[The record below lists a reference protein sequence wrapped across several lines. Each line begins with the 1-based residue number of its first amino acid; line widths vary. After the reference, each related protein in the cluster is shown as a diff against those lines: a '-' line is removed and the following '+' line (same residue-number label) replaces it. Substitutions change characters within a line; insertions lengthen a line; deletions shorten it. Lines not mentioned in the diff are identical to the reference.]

1 MTNYLPR
8 LRSAL
13 DVFPSPVEDQPGL
26 LIRDPFRYTEDILI
40 IPPVFISALQML
52 DGRHTE
58 TEVQNRLTQVI
69 GRPFPIHPLHEFV
82 EVLRMSGFLET
93 EEFNAMR
100 AQKHAEFA
108 AEPFRLPSHAGAAY
122 PDSQVELRSRLNNY
136 LMTIVPPN
144 PAPILGIAA
153 PHVSPEGGWQCY
165 AAAYN
170 RLRGL
175 KDKLQGKTIVI
186 LGTSHY
192 GEPEKFGLTRKSF
205 QTPYG
210 TIETNMELVDWLMKR
225 AGDAINIEDYCHSVE
240 HSIELQVVFL
250 QHMLGNDF
258 KILPVLCGAF
268 VESFMSGKLPETGDG
283 VRNFFEALGEMQEQQ
298 GDNLFWVL
306 GIDLAHIGQRYGD
319 PLEARAEQGYL
330 QEVREKDY
338 ERMQQVC
345 AGNSGEFFE
354 LVVRD
359 YDPLKWCGFT
369 PVYTFMQAVKGAH
382 GEVLKYDQWNIDESS
397 VVSFTAME
405 FAGK

>member
-26 LIRDPFRYTEDILI
+26 LLRDPFRYTEDILI

-52 DGRHTE
+52 DGKHTE
-58 TEVQNRLTQVI
+58 GEVIKQLTQVI
-69 GRPFPIHPLHEFV
+69 GRPFPVHPLHEFV
-82 EVLRMSGFLET
+82 EVLRASGFLET
-93 EEFNAMR
+93 EEFDALR
-100 AQKHAEFA
+100 SQKHAAFA
-108 AEPFRLPSHAGAAY
+108 AEAFRLPSHAGTAY
-122 PDSQVELRSRLNNY
+122 PDSQFELRTRLNNY

-144 PAPILGIAA
+144 SAPIIGIAA

-175 KDKLQGKTIVI
+175 KEQLQGKTIVI

-210 TIETNMELVDWLMKR
+210 TIHTDTQLVDWLLKR
-225 AGDAINIEDYCHSVE
+225 ADGAINLEDYCHSVE
-240 HSIELQVVFL
+240 HSIEFQVVFL
-250 QHMLGNDF
+250 QHVLGNDF

-268 VESFMSGKLPETGDG
+268 VQSFLSGKPPEAGDG
-283 VRNFFEALGEMQEQQ
+283 VRNFFESLGEMAELHREQ
-298 GDNLFWVL
+298 LFWVL

-319 PLEARAEQGYL
+319 PIEAQAEQGYL
-330 QEVREKDY
+330 REVREKDY
-338 ERMQQVC
+338 ERMRQVC
-345 AGNSGEFFE
+345 AGKSGEFFE

-369 PVYTFMQAVKGAH
+369 PVYTFMQTLKAAR
-382 GEVLKYDQWNIDESS
+382 GEVLKYDQWNIDENS

-405 FAGK
+405 FTVQ